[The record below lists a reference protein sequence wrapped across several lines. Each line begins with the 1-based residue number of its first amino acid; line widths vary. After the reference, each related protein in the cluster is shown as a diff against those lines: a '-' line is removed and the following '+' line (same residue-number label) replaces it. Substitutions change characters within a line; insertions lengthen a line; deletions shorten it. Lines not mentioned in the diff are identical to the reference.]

1 MHYYTQ
7 QQLLA
12 AARLAIEE
20 LDRDN
25 PDFSGIA
32 DLLSECSDTLRGEID
47 RLKSAVP

>member
-12 AARLAIEE
+12 AARLMLAE
-20 LDRDN
+20 LDKDN

-32 DLLSECSDTLRGEID
+32 DLLSECSDTLKHEID
-47 RLKSAVP
+47 RLKATVL